1 MGFASGFFAKD
12 IEKNLHTCL
21 DDINNWEDGLKIVT
35 DVIAQLKKSPMG
47 FTTNFE
53 LMQEMWS
60 FSRKLSSDD
69 DSEMNIDA
77 CRNFVSIYQE
87 MYEYVIDH
95 LNPMVLIAKLPQN
108 ILTHSVGLMKL
119 LPHLLTDLG
128 TFDLYKIGYDFGAL
142 LHKLFA

>member
-12 IEKNLHTCL
+12 LEKNLHTCL

-108 ILTHSVGLMKL
+108 ILTHSVGLMQL